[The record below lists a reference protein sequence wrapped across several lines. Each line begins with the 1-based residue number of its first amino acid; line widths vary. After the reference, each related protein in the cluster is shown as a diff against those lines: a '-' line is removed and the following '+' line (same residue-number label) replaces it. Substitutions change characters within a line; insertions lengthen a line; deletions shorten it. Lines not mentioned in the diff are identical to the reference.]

1 MKKLL
6 IFLAFWAFAL
16 PLFAQE
22 DIFRIAP
29 GAQAQL
35 SSLLNKP
42 AMVKPAVATPL
53 GKNWFKLETDAHVFT
68 DQARF
73 KQVIDTLNDI
83 AAYNRIFD
91 GKKSKLTANIISRT
105 DIGLTVDFISVAII
119 PVINIRLNTPYRAVV
134 TADIT
139 TDNKLGINV
148 KQMEQD
154 SANNG
159 KIKHLIAPR
168 YIEEIN
174 VDGKKYVYIRFY
186 SIMDID
192 ASILPG
198 AKGTLEKNSGPTNE
212 EALEMFITAAKA
224 R

>member
-68 DQARF
+68 DQASF